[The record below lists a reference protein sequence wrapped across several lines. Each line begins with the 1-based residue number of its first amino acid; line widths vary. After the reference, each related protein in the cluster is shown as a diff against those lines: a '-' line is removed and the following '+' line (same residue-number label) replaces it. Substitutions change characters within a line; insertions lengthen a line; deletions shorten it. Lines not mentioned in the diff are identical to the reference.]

1 MTNYGNWLALFP
13 KSDLKMKLSLL
24 FFLVVLFQIRAH
36 DGYAQGTKISLD
48 MKTVSI
54 TEVLDEIERTTDFR
68 FHYDVDRVN
77 LSRKV
82 SIKVRK
88 KSIENVLQTLFKAT
102 PVNYEVTDKNIILK
116 PKPKT
121 PLKQV
126 SLPGNKTTTEAM
138 QEVEVTGTVT
148 DTQGQPLAGATIIV
162 KGRTSGTM
170 SDPEGYYRIQ
180 VSPKDVLIFSYVG
193 FRKVEIPINNQER
206 IDVQLEE
213 EIMSL
218 DEVTVNAGYY
228 SVKERERTGSIAK
241 VTAKDIEM
249 QPVST
254 PLQSLQGRMAGVEVT
269 QQSGVPG
276 AWTQIQIRGQ
286 NSMRLEGNY
295 PLYIIDGVPVAS
307 TALITLSSLPSPR
320 GLDPLNTLNLNNI
333 ESIEVLKDADATA
346 IYGSRGANGVV
357 LITTKKGKGTDET
370 MYDFNLYTGVGKV
383 SNTMDLL
390 NTEQYLEMRRE
401 AFANDGIENYP
412 ATAYDVNGTWDQNR
426 YTDWQKELIGS
437 TANITHLD
445 GSVSGG
451 SARTSFLLGG
461 SYHKET
467 TVFPGD
473 FCYHKFTGNLNL
485 NHRSKDD
492 RFKATLS
499 INYGTDK
506 HELFNNSGI
515 VSSAIWLP
523 PNAPALYDEHGN
535 LNWENSSWNNP
546 LAGQLKTQDMTTKN
560 MVVNTVL
567 NYTLLKGLD
576 LKVSA
581 GYTDM
586 NTEDNTVEPI
596 QSHAPIYQ
604 ANWEHQ
610 SQYRTTKRNSW
621 IVEPQ
626 ILYSKNLG
634 KGKLDALLG
643 TTFQKNTSEII
654 SVAGT
659 GYSNESLIGN
669 LAAAELTYVIE
680 QSNINYAYT
689 AIFGRI
695 GYNWKQKYFINLTGR
710 RDGSSRFGPENRFGN
725 FGAVGAAWIFS
736 EEDFFKKS
744 LPFINFGK
752 LRGSYGTTG
761 NDQIPDYGYYALYRP
776 TQGAGGLY
784 PFQLAN
790 PDYGWEVNKKLEMAL
805 DIGFLNDRIRTG
817 VGWYYNRSSNQLI
830 GYALPGITGFNS
842 VQANMPATVR
852 NTGWEL
858 EVYTQN
864 IKAANFS
871 WDTSFNITWPQN
883 TLVKYDGIEQSSY
896 VTQYRVGAPLN
907 MVLAYEYTGIDP
919 ETGLY
924 QVRDVNEDGRY
935 DYDDRILTK
944 TLGRKYYGGINNS
957 IRYKNFQL
965 DVLLEFVRQTGVSN
979 QYIFSHTP
987 GRAFMTSYANVS
999 TLALNRWQEPGDN
1012 TKIQKYTTTTANNQ
1026 QYTYAKN
1033 SDIGYN
1039 SDASFMRLKTL
1050 SLSYTF
1056 PGVWLSQIGMKACKV
1071 YLHAQNLFTITHY
1084 LGLDPQYP
1092 GSGITALPSLRM
1104 FTGGVQLKF

>member
-1 MTNYGNWLALFP
+1 MQSLFGDDTVTYEITGNHI
-13 KSDLKMKLSLL
+13 
-24 FFLVVLFQIRAH
+24 V
-36 DGYAQGTKISLD
+36 
-48 MKTVSI
+48 
-54 TEVLDEIERTTDFR
+54 
-68 FHYDVDRVN
+68 
-77 LSRKV
+77 
-82 SIKVRK
+82 
-88 KSIENVLQTLFKAT
+88 
-102 PVNYEVTDKNIILK
+102 LK
-116 PKPKT
+116 PKPQATQKT
-121 PLKQV
+121 SPPDTTTSPPEPQQHINGTV
-126 SLPGNKTTTEAM
+126 SDSNGFPLPGVNVLLKGKR
-138 QEVEVTGTVT
+138 QGTFSNEEGHYSIRATAV
-148 DTQGQPLAGATIIV
+148 DTLMFT
-162 KGRTSGTM
+162 
-170 SDPEGYYRIQ
+170 
-180 VSPKDVLIFSYVG
+180 YVG
-193 FRKVEIPINNQER
+193 FKRLERAVGNTPVIN
-206 IDVQLEE
+206 VTLEE
-213 EIMSL
+213 DVTSL
-218 DEVTVNAGYY
+218 GEVVVNAGYY
-228 SVKERERTGSIAK
+228 SVKERERTGSIVR

-269 QQSGVPG
+269 QLSGVPG
-276 AWTQIQIRGQ
+276 AWTRIRIRGQ
-286 NSMRLEGNY
+286 NSMRGDGNY

-307 TALITLSSLPSPR
+307 TELGTLSSLPTPL

-357 LITTKKGKGTDET
+357 LITTKKGKGADET

-383 SNTMDLL
+383 SNTMDML

-426 YTDWQKELIGS
+426 YTDWQKELIGG

-473 FCYHKFTGNLNL
+473 FGYHKLTGNLNL
-485 NHRSKDD
+485 NHRSKDN
-492 RFKATLS
+492 RFRATLS
-499 INYGTDK
+499 INYGVDK
-506 HELFNNSGI
+506 HKLFNNSKI
-515 VSSAIWLP
+515 ISEAIWLP
-523 PNAPALYDEHGN
+523 PNAPSLYDEHGD
-535 LNWENSSWNNP
+535 LRWWENSAWANP
-546 LAGQLKTQDMTTKN
+546 LAGQLMPQDLSSKN

-567 NYTLLKGLD
+567 NYNLLKDLD

-586 NTEDNTVEPI
+586 NTEDFIKEPI
-596 QSHAPIYQ
+596 DSYAPIYRPSLQ
-604 ANWEHQ
+604 HR

-643 TTFQKNTSEII
+643 TTFQKNTSETLLL
-654 SVAGT
+654 VGT
-659 GYSNESLIGN
+659 GYVNKDLIGN
-669 LAAAELTYVIE
+669 LTAADLVNVSQQDNTD
-680 QSNINYAYT
+680 YAYT

-761 NDQIPDYGYYALYRP
+761 NDQIPDYGYYAIYQPYRG
-776 TQGAGGLY
+776 TGELY
-784 PFQLAN
+784 PSQLAN

-805 DIGFLNDRIRTG
+805 DIGLLNDRIRTG

-830 GYALPGITGFNS
+830 GYALPGITGFSS

-864 IKAANFS
+864 IKTANFS

-896 VTQYRVGAPLN
+896 ANQYRVGKPLN
-907 MVLAYEYTGIDP
+907 IALVYEYTGIDP

-979 QYIFSHTP
+979 QFIFNHTP
-987 GRAFMTSYANVS
+987 GRASMASYANVS
-999 TLALNRWQEPGDN
+999 TLALNRWQAPGDG
-1012 TKIQKYTTTTANNQ
+1012 TKIQKYTTTTASNR

-1033 SDIGYN
+1033 SDIAYN

-1056 PGVWLSQIGMKACKV
+1056 PGGWISKIGMKACKV
-1071 YLHAQNLFTITHY
+1071 YLHAQNLFTLTHY

-1104 FTGGVQLKF
+1104 FTGGIQLKF

>member
-1 MTNYGNWLALFP
+1 MKFKTNIGKNCFLF
-13 KSDLKMKLSLL
+13 LKAYQRATLFVLLLLSTLCPSRGADSPGQNPR
-24 FFLVVLFQIRAH
+24 F
-36 DGYAQGTKISLD
+36 SLD
-48 MKTVSI
+48 MKGATLQEIIDKIEEISDYHFHYQEKELDVSARYSISVKHKNI
-54 TEVLDEIERTTDFR
+54 TEILSALFANGTIQ
-68 FHYDVDRVN
+68 YKVN
-77 LSRKV
+77 D
-82 SIKVRK
+82 
-88 KSIENVLQTLFKAT
+88 N
-102 PVNYEVTDKNIILK
+102 NIILT
-116 PKPKT
+116 PGKT
-121 PLKQV
+121 LPPTDTTTSPPEPQQHINGTV
-126 SLPGNKTTTEAM
+126 SDSNGFPLPGVNVLLKGKR
-138 QEVEVTGTVT
+138 QGTFSNEEGHYSIRATAV
-148 DTQGQPLAGATIIV
+148 DTLVFT
-162 KGRTSGTM
+162 
-170 SDPEGYYRIQ
+170 
-180 VSPKDVLIFSYVG
+180 YVG
-193 FRKVEIPINNQER
+193 FKRLERAVGNTSVIN
-206 IDVQLEE
+206 VTLEE
-213 EIMSL
+213 DVTSL
-218 DEVTVNAGYY
+218 GEVVVNAGYY
-228 SVKERERTGSIAK
+228 SVKERERTGSIVR
-241 VTAKDIEM
+241 VTAEDIEK

-286 NSMRLEGNY
+286 NSMRWNGNY

-307 TALITLSSLPSPR
+307 TGIGTITSLPSSA
-320 GLDPLNTLNLNNI
+320 GIDPLNTLNLNNI

-426 YTDWQKELIGS
+426 YTDWQKELIGG

-451 SARTSFLLGG
+451 SARTSFVLGG

-473 FCYHKFTGNLNL
+473 FGYHKLTGNLNL

-506 HELFNNSGI
+506 HELFNNAGI

-535 LNWENSSWNNP
+535 LNWENSTWNNP
-546 LAGQLKTQDMTTKN
+546 LAGQLKTQDVTTKN
-560 MVVNTVL
+560 MVINTTL
-567 NYTLLKGLD
+567 HYTLLKGLG

-586 NTEDNTVEPI
+586 DTEEVIKEPND
-596 QSHAPIYQ
+596 SYSP
-604 ANWEHQ
+604 ANRPNQVHR
-610 SQYRTTKRNSW
+610 SQYRITKRKSW

-626 ILYSKNLG
+626 IVYTHNIG
-634 KGKLDALLG
+634 RGKLDALLG
-643 TTFQKNTSEII
+643 TTFQKSTSGILSLAGMGYANT
-654 SVAGT
+654 
-659 GYSNESLIGN
+659 SLIGN
-669 LAAAELTYVIE
+669 LSAADLVLTIE
-680 QSNINYAYT
+680 QNDIDYAYT

-752 LRGSYGTTG
+752 FRGSYGTTG

-805 DIGFLNDRIRTG
+805 DIGLLDDRIRTG

-864 IKAANFS
+864 IKATNFS
-871 WDTSFNITWPQN
+871 WDTSFNITWPKN
-883 TLVKYDGIEQSSY
+883 TLVKYDGIEQSPY

-924 QVRDVNEDGRY
+924 QIRDVNEDGRY

-965 DVLLEFVRQTGVSN
+965 DFLLEFVRQTGRAN
-979 QYIFSHTP
+979 QFIHSFPSGMGLPTQTGNISSHL
-987 GRAFMTSYANVS
+987 N
-999 TLALNRWQEPGDN
+999 NRWQQPGDD
-1012 TKIQKYTTTTANNQ
+1012 TGIQKYTQSFANFISYSYVQ
-1026 QYTYAKN
+1026 N
-1033 SDIGYN
+1033 SNKGYN
-1039 SDASFMRLKTL
+1039 SDASFIRLKTL

-1056 PGVWLSQIGMKACKV
+1056 PGAWLSQIGMKACKV
-1071 YLHAQNLFTITHY
+1071 YLHAQNLFTLTHY

-1092 GSGITALPSLRM
+1092 SGGITNLPSLRM